1 MFDGDETQSAIPG
14 RPVKGRP
21 AKQAR
26 SIKTRES
33 ILSAAVELIAEK
45 GIAGLTHRLVAE
57 RAAVPLAATT
67 YYYAN
72 KFDIVADAANETRQ
86 RYLTAF
92 ERAASRFRSGE
103 AGPGGLR
110 GFILKMLRNA
120 GSVHRS
126 GTIAWAEISLD
137 AVRHP
142 ESLAISR
149 LWSADLRAL
158 WTDVATAA
166 GASDPA
172 EATRAGMDTTTG
184 LIFMTLALGLGRD
197 DINRVFV
204 DGIDPIEAWAHCAR
218 SPRRPRPKP
227 KAESRKSAET
237 KAKILQAAIETLIA
251 DGAAAVSFREI
262 ARRTGMATGAPGY
275 HYESIE
281 ELLRL
286 AQTRLFEESKMRYR
300 TALADGAPRTVD
312 FEGLV
317 DMTSVILQREITESG
332 RQHLATF
339 AIWME
344 ATRRPDLRPLIWS
357 AVIDQCGAW
366 NRVLDPFSS
375 HRHPSSGLIAQA
387 MFAGKL
393 IRVLALG
400 AVTADMVGLRSE
412 LARDLRALL
421 DGRFWALPE
430 VVTKATAKSL
440 GRRSK

>member
-1 MFDGDETQSAIPG
+1 
-14 RPVKGRP
+14 
-21 AKQAR
+21 
-26 SIKTRES
+26 
-33 ILSAAVELIAEK
+33 
-45 GIAGLTHRLVAE
+45 
-57 RAAVPLAATT
+57 
-67 YYYAN
+67 
-72 KFDIVADAANETRQ
+72 
-86 RYLTAF
+86 
-92 ERAASRFRSGE
+92 
-103 AGPGGLR
+103 
-110 GFILKMLRNA
+110 
-120 GSVHRS
+120 
-126 GTIAWAEISLD
+126 
-137 AVRHP
+137 
-142 ESLAISR
+142 
-149 LWSADLRAL
+149 
-158 WTDVATAA
+158 
-166 GASDPA
+166 
-172 EATRAGMDTTTG
+172 
-184 LIFMTLALGLGRD
+184 
-197 DINRVFV
+197 
-204 DGIDPIEAWAHCAR
+204 
-218 SPRRPRPKP
+218 
-227 KAESRKSAET
+227 
-237 KAKILQAAIETLIA
+237 
-251 DGAAAVSFREI
+251 
-262 ARRTGMATGAPGY
+262 
-275 HYESIE
+275 
-281 ELLRL
+281 L